1 MRVIFLQNTL
11 MNGRRYS
18 AGESADVDATVGSSL
33 VSAALAAESPTVKAA
48 EEKPAAKRPA
58 RRTAAKAV
66 KA

>member
-1 MRVIFLQNTL
+1 MHVIFLQNTL

-18 AGESADVDATVGSSL
+18 AGDSAEVDADLGKSL
-33 VSAALAAESPTVKAA
+33 VDAALAAESPTVKAA

-58 RRTAAKAV
+58 RRSSVKAV